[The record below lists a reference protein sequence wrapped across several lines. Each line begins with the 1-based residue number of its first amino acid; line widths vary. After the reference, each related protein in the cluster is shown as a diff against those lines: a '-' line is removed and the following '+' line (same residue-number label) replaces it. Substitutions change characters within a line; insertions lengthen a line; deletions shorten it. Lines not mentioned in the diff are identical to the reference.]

1 MQQHFSCGL
10 TATVSKTSS
19 GALELTD
26 IYSVPDLAEF
36 LLVCMSYLDL
46 IHDLIV
52 QTRNNITN

>member
-1 MQQHFSCGL
+1 MQQLLSCGL
-10 TATVSKTSS
+10 TATVSKASS

-36 LLVCMSYLDL
+36 LLVCISYLDL

-52 QTRNNITN
+52 